1 MLLIIELSEGT
12 LMEWLYLIVFLILWS
27 IVDHY
32 KEKIRLKK
40 LSKYD
45 ATITYQLR
53 IRDIYKYNEIRDY
66 EEYIKK
72 AYPKLVVSGK
82 YLIFN
87 DIKYKRKTEFKYE
100 TESHN
105 EAIFSIDSHFAD
117 LTNYEEYD
125 LSEFIEFIPGIE
137 ENPNVLSKEEF
148 LKKNNKLNPN
158 TIKTSYKSK
167 ITSIKNKT
175 KSNYAK
181 EPINILQQYGISYIY
196 HMTHIK
202 NLSNILKYGLL
213 SHNNNLVKEKIDNK
227 DVNRRRNINEPIYN
241 KNIQDY
247 VPFYFNPKNAML
259 FVNKE
264 IQDDIVILAFD
275 KSLMFCE
282 NMLFTDRNASS
293 NKTNFFNNLE
303 NINAINWECINAKTW
318 FDYKDGKRKRMAEV
332 LIPNKVPILYCLKI
346 YCNNKNTEKYLK
358 KSVNIEVEENQQLFF

>member
-1 MLLIIELSEGT
+1 
-12 LMEWLYLIVFLILWS
+12 MEWLYLIVFLILWS

-53 IRDIYKYNEIRDY
+53 IRDIYKYNEIGDY

-137 ENPNVLSKEEF
+137 ENPNVLSFRIMVAEASISSYRYTF
-148 LKKNNKLNPN
+148 SPSILYLKF
-158 TIKTSYKSK
+158 
-167 ITSIKNKT
+167 SI
-175 KSNYAK
+175 
-181 EPINILQQYGISYIY
+181 
-196 HMTHIK
+196 
-202 NLSNILKYGLL
+202 
-213 SHNNNLVKEKIDNK
+213 
-227 DVNRRRNINEPIYN
+227 
-241 KNIQDY
+241 
-247 VPFYFNPKNAML
+247 
-259 FVNKE
+259 
-264 IQDDIVILAFD
+264 
-275 KSLMFCE
+275 
-282 NMLFTDRNASS
+282 LFTATR
-293 NKTNFFNNLE
+293 
-303 NINAINWECINAKTW
+303 
-318 FDYKDGKRKRMAEV
+318 V
-332 LIPNKVPILYCLKI
+332 L
-346 YCNNKNTEKYLK
+346 
-358 KSVNIEVEENQQLFF
+358 